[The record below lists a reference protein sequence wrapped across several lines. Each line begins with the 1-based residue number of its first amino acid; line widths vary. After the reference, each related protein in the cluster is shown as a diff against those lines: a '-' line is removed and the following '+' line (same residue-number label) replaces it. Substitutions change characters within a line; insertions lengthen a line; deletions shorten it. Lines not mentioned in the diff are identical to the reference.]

1 MVHIDE
7 LTLSNVLEA
16 LEGPGF
22 KLYTNSSHALE
33 VGRDG
38 MIYQA
43 ITLET
48 GEWRVSAIEKATNA
62 PQESHVLPEE
72 GEVAKWLLQRL
83 Q

>member
-7 LTLSNVLEA
+7 LTLANALEA
-16 LEGPGF
+16 LEESGF

-43 ITLET
+43 LILET
-48 GEWRVSAIEKATNA
+48 GEWRVSAIERDTNVT
-62 PQESHVLPEE
+62 QESRVLPEE
-72 GEVAKWLLQRL
+72 GEVAKWLLKL
-83 Q
+83 L